1 MRHNCPITLH
11 PKVDDEGG
19 GWVAVK
25 NVQDVKYT
33 YSLLFDKMAKER
45 KERKCK
51 LGMSGGACH
60 LTDN

>member
-1 MRHNCPITLH
+1 MM
-11 PKVDDEGG
+11 KG

-25 NVQDVKYT
+25 NVQDVNYT
-33 YSLLFDKMAKER
+33 YSLLFDKMA

>member
-1 MRHNCPITLH
+1 MM
-11 PKVDDEGG
+11 KG
-19 GWVAVK
+19 GWVVVK
-25 NVQDVKYT
+25 NVQDVNYT